1 MKKLLVLFC
10 GVFFIGSAS
19 TAAEI
24 QNVITDS
31 VQLTVNGSASQT
43 TRQASQYSVSGT
55 NIEVSSGGAF
65 GGLAA
70 GTAGNGVAIN
80 DGTYELTTNGA
91 AFTFSESALVGE
103 DTIDSMAIDATDG
116 TLDTHNTYGILVT
129 TSGGVKGSLA
139 GTLSTTGIATV
150 TAGGQGTTALGQR
163 TVTLTVFD

>member
-10 GVFFIGSAS
+10 GVFFIGSATS
-19 TAAEI
+19 AAEI

-43 TRQASQYSVSGT
+43 VRQASQYSVSGT

-80 DGTYELTTNGA
+80 DGTYELTTDGA

-103 DTIDSMAIDATDG
+103 DTLDSMAIDATDG
-116 TLDTHNTYGILVT
+116 TLDTHNTYGILTT
-129 TSGGVKGSLA
+129 TSGGTKGSLA
-139 GTLSTTGIATV
+139 GTLSTTGVATV